1 MVSSASSRGVNAAR
15 RVAAPVDAVAAVEG
29 THVGHQHLQQGDAAP
44 VGGKTVAASG
54 DGGGCVADHPGPGAA
69 PHTAGGAGRIVFG
82 RVRQDGQF
90 LQNVHLT
97 LRRAAAMAGSR
108 LIDMVDE
115 PHHVSGYGASAQQGN
130 QQSDGSHGSYLR
142 IKLMFYFTL

>member
-1 MVSSASSRGVNAAR
+1 M
-15 RVAAPVDAVAAVEG
+15 P
-29 THVGHQHLQQGDAAP
+29 P
-44 VGGKTVAASG
+44 VGSG
-54 DGGGCVADHPGPGAA
+54 PPGTGCLSTSNTRAPG
-69 PHTAGGAGRIVFG
+69 
-82 RVRQDGQF
+82 
-90 LQNVHLT
+90 
-97 LRRAAAMAGSR
+97 RAAAMAGSR